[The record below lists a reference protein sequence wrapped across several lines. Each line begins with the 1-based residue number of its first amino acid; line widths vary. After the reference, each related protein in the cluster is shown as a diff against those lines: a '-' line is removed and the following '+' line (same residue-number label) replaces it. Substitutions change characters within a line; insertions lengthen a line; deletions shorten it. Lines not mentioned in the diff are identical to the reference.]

1 MRVCVRLKV
10 WVAGAFLRVKLWLS
24 KLLLLR
30 RAQVL
35 EASSS
40 EVRMLFVR
48 LVLVWLCGFCE
59 RFPSSPPPPS
69 CSFSGGSLSF
79 LRI

>member
-59 RFPSSPPPPS
+59 RFPSFPPPPPPVLLAVAA
-69 CSFSGGSLSF
+69 CPF
-79 LRI
+79 